1 MNGENM
7 KTKIIANDEQA
18 MIVLPKESLE
28 ILGVEVGDEVEFSKE
43 ADSVVLRSSS
53 EAERKRK
60 FEKAK
65 REIFEE
71 WNDVFV
77 ELAKGADDKTVD
89 NSETETNGKFVLAK
103 SEEGKYKFVLV
114 AHHGRKIF
122 ISSSFD
128 SKEEVEEAIN
138 SFKKEVSEIKDEIS
152 DYPVTSELIA
162 A

>member
-1 MNGENM
+1 M
-7 KTKIIANDEQA
+7 KTKIIANDNQA
-18 MIVLPKESLE
+18 MIVLPKESLQ

-43 ADSVVLRSSS
+43 ADAVVLRSSS
-53 EAERKRK
+53 EAERKRR

-65 REIFEE
+65 REVFEE

-89 NSETETNGKFVLAK
+89 DSETQAYGKFVLVESK
-103 SEEGKYKFVLV
+103 NGKYNFSLV
-114 AHHGRKIF
+114 ANHGRRIF

-128 SKEEVEEAIN
+128 SREEVEEAIN
-138 SFKKEVSEIKDEIS
+138 SFKKEVSEIKDKIS
-152 DYPVTSELIA
+152 DYPIINELIA